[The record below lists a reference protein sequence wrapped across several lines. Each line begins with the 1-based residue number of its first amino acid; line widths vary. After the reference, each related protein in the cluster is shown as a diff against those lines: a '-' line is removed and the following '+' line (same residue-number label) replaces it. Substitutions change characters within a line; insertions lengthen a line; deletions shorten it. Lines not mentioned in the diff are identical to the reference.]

1 MRPGLVIGATLI
13 LAAAT
18 ALSAQQK
25 KPSPDGLAST
35 EVSGRYVG
43 AEPVYIGGKWI
54 EISYGRPIKR
64 GRDLWGS
71 GADYGQMLNNG
82 APVWRAGADN
92 STYLMTQATIVING
106 KTLEPGGYSM
116 FIDLKPE
123 QWTLIVSNW
132 QPQRFYNPANR
143 EELWGAFRYT
153 PDKDIVRMPMA
164 LSTLPYSMDQL
175 TWAFLDMTD
184 AGGKIALMWDKVM
197 ATAPFTVAKDATP

>member
-13 LAAAT
+13 AAAT

-35 EVSGRYVG
+35 AVGGRYVG

-71 GADYGQMLNNG
+71 GADYGTMLNNG

-106 KTLEPGGYSM
+106 KTIEPGGYSM

-123 QWTLIVSNW
+123 KWTLIVSNW

-184 AGGKIALMWDKVM
+184 AGGKMAVMWDKVM
-197 ATAPFTVAKDATP
+197 ATVPFTIAKDAAP